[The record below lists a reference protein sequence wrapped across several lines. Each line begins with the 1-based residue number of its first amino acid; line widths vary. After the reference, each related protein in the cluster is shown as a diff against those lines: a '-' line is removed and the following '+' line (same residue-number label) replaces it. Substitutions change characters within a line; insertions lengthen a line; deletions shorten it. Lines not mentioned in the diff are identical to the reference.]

1 MAVSLAV
8 PCPRPARHS
17 PPSTRFPCVDLTIT
31 EGKHCPSM
39 KLVAC
44 SCTTPPA
51 MRGTRKPALV
61 LMEMLPPTGWADV
74 ATKRD
79 LEHLELKLDAKM
91 ARLER
96 RIIQWNVATLLAA
109 LATITAI
116 ARLT

>member
-1 MAVSLAV
+1 MSVDE
-8 PCPRPARHS
+8 ARRLLLHDAARDAWG
-17 PPSTRFPCVDLTIT
+17 P
-31 EGKHCPSM
+31 E
-39 KLVAC
+39 A
-44 SCTTPPA
+44 
-51 MRGTRKPALV
+51 ALV